1 MQRTP
6 AKARAIAVTL
16 LLALQCA
23 PARAD
28 ALLDRAGV
36 LLDARA
42 PKAAF
47 ELLSPLEPQRA
58 GDPAFDY
65 LLGIAALGIGQPTRA
80 IFALERVLDV
90 RAGDV
95 PARAAIARAYLAV
108 GETENARRALAG
120 MRPEDRPAELAA
132 ALDRHGLA
140 PSDPDGVRPR
150 GWQAYLEGRAGHDS
164 NVNSATATS
173 QVAIPALGGQ
183 SVTLDPS
190 GTRPQAGFLS
200 IAGGI
205 DLRAPLAHALSLSAN
220 AAASRLAHRHEDR
233 FDTATLDAGVGLAW
247 ARGPDRV
254 DLALQ
259 ANRLRLDDRR
269 FRDVA
274 GVVAQWQHAVA
285 PDTRLTAF
293 AQQARLSYPSQPVRD
308 ADRGVVGVSVL
319 QAFPASGRTTYASAY
334 AGRED
339 ERAGSVPHLGHS
351 LAGLR
356 IGLQWPTVGAGTLYV
371 DAAHERRRHGGPEP
385 SFLAVRRDQQFSISA
400 GLH

>member
-140 PSDPDGVRPR
+140 PSDPVGGRPR
-150 GWQAYLEGRAGHDS
+150 GWRAYLDGRAG
-164 NVNSATATS
+164 
-173 QVAIPALGGQ
+173 
-183 SVTLDPS
+183 
-190 GTRPQAGFLS
+190 
-200 IAGGI
+200 
-205 DLRAPLAHALSLSAN
+205 
-220 AAASRLAHRHEDR
+220 
-233 FDTATLDAGVGLAW
+233 
-247 ARGPDRV
+247 RV
-254 DLALQ
+254 CYG
-259 ANRLRLDDRR
+259 N
-269 FRDVA
+269 
-274 GVVAQWQHAVA
+274 G
-285 PDTRLTAF
+285 
-293 AQQARLSYPSQPVRD
+293 
-308 ADRGVVGVSVL
+308 
-319 QAFPASGRTTYASAY
+319 ASA
-334 AGRED
+334 
-339 ERAGSVPHLGHS
+339 
-351 LAGLR
+351 
-356 IGLQWPTVGAGTLYV
+356 
-371 DAAHERRRHGGPEP
+371 P
-385 SFLAVRRDQQFSISA
+385 S
-400 GLH
+400 

>member
-1 MQRTP
+1 
-6 AKARAIAVTL
+6 
-16 LLALQCA
+16 
-23 PARAD
+23 
-28 ALLDRAGV
+28 
-36 LLDARA
+36 
-42 PKAAF
+42 
-47 ELLSPLEPQRA
+47 
-58 GDPAFDY
+58 
-65 LLGIAALGIGQPTRA
+65 
-80 IFALERVLDV
+80 
-90 RAGDV
+90 
-95 PARAAIARAYLAV
+95 
-108 GETENARRALAG
+108 
-120 MRPEDRPAELAA
+120 
-132 ALDRHGLA
+132 RHGLA
-140 PSDPDGVRPR
+140 PSDPDGVSPR